1 MERIVVKVGSNVLTT
16 DKGKLNITRLS
27 ALVDQIAWLKEHRY
41 EVILV
46 SSGAVACGRSEMK
59 VEYELDSVEQRQL
72 FSSIGQVK
80 LVNLYYDL
88 FREHGIHIGQVLTMK
103 ENFQAG
109 EQYDKQR
116 ACMEVMLDNG
126 IVPVVNE
133 NDTVSVTEL
142 MFTDNDELSGLMAQM
157 TNARTLV
164 LLSNIDGIYTGNP
177 NDRESR
183 LIASVTPDDDLS
195 KYIMT
200 EKRSAGRGRMAS
212 KYNTARTVAK
222 SGIRVIIA
230 NGNRDNILPD
240 VLTQPDRVPH
250 TVFLPAR
257 Q

>member
-1 MERIVVKVGSNVLTT
+1 
-16 DKGKLNITRLS
+16 
-27 ALVDQIAWLKEHRY
+27 
-41 EVILV
+41 
-46 SSGAVACGRSEMK
+46 
-59 VEYELDSVEQRQL
+59 
-72 FSSIGQVK
+72 
-80 LVNLYYDL
+80 
-88 FREHGIHIGQVLTMK
+88 
-103 ENFQAG
+103 
-109 EQYDKQR
+109 
-116 ACMEVMLDNG
+116 
-126 IVPVVNE
+126 
-133 NDTVSVTEL
+133 
-142 MFTDNDELSGLMAQM
+142 MAQM

-200 EKRSAGRGRMAS
+200 EKSSAGRGGMES

-240 VLTQPDRVPH
+240 ILTHPDRVPH

>member
-1 MERIVVKVGSNVLTT
+1 MLTRN
-16 DKGKLNITRLS
+16 DGKLDVTRMS
-27 ALVDQIAWLKEHRY
+27 AIVDQVVWLRKHGY

-46 SSGAVACGRSEMK
+46 SSGAVAAGRAELHVAHK
-59 VEYELDSVEQRQL
+59 LDSVEQRQL
-72 FSSIGQVK
+72 FSAIGQVK
-80 LVNLYYDL
+80 LTGLYYDL
-88 FREHGIHIGQVLTMK
+88 FREYGVRIGQVLTMK
-103 ENFQAG
+103 ENFASRR
-109 EQYDKQR
+109 EYLNQR
-116 ACMEVMLDNG
+116 ACMGVMLENG
-126 IVPVVNE
+126 VIPVVNE

-142 MFTDNDELSGLMAQM
+142 MFTDNDELSGLIATMMGAE
-157 TNARTLV
+157 RLV
-164 LLSNIDGIYTGNP
+164 ILSNIDGIYTGNP

-200 EKRSAGRGRMAS
+200 EKSSAGRGGMES

>member
-1 MERIVVKVGSNVLTT
+1 
-16 DKGKLNITRLS
+16 
-27 ALVDQIAWLKEHRY
+27 
-41 EVILV
+41 
-46 SSGAVACGRSEMK
+46 
-59 VEYELDSVEQRQL
+59 
-72 FSSIGQVK
+72 
-80 LVNLYYDL
+80 
-88 FREHGIHIGQVLTMK
+88 
-103 ENFQAG
+103 
-109 EQYDKQR
+109 
-116 ACMEVMLDNG
+116 
-126 IVPVVNE
+126 
-133 NDTVSVTEL
+133 

-200 EKRSAGRGRMAS
+200 EKSSAGRGGMES